1 MHTVIKG
8 PSEQKTKLV
17 SLISKQN
24 KSFMLDFLQI
34 VVIYAS
40 KRC

>member
-24 KSFMLDFLQI
+24 KSFMLDFFTNCSDLCQ
-34 VVIYAS
+34 
-40 KRC
+40 